1 MTSILVDKFMEKYV
15 HFELFSLKLCTVLE
29 ECKRTPQCEVVYIQV
44 WNKISF
50 VWSYTQFRRGAILTL
65 KRVLFFWSF
74 WWVIMTFCTW
84 LYQGNP
90 MLSTR
95 WKVRSFWGW
104 EEGIKAGQRSNS
116 ASQSIASLFEGKFT
130 ILQRIGFSKTCEKLK

>member
-1 MTSILVDKFMEKYV
+1 
-15 HFELFSLKLCTVLE
+15 
-29 ECKRTPQCEVVYIQV
+29 
-44 WNKISF
+44 
-50 VWSYTQFRRGAILTL
+50 
-65 KRVLFFWSF
+65 
-74 WWVIMTFCTW
+74 
-84 LYQGNP
+84 